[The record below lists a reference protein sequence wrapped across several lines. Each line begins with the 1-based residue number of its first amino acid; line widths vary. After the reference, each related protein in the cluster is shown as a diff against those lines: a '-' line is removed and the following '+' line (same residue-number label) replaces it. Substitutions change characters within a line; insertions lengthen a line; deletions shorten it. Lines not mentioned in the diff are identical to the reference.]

1 MIEKIK
7 EILARYAEVGIDKIN
22 DESRLVGDL
31 GLDSMDLVDL
41 VIDLEDEFGV
51 EINDRDLWN
60 IQTFSDIK
68 TYLSERT
75 QKE

>member
-7 EILARYAEVGIDKIN
+7 EILARYAEVGIDKIK

-75 QKE
+75 QKD

>member
-75 QKE
+75 QKD

>member
-7 EILARYAEVGIDKIN
+7 EILAKYAEVGIDKIN

-60 IQTFSDIK
+60 IQTFGDIK
-68 TYLSERT
+68 IYLSDRT
-75 QKE
+75 QKD

>member
-60 IQTFSDIK
+60 IQTFGDIK
-68 TYLSERT
+68 IYLSDRT
-75 QKE
+75 QKD

>member
-41 VIDLEDEFGV
+41 VIDLEDEFRV

-75 QKE
+75 QKD